1 MACIRKRRGKY
12 VVDGRDAF
20 GVRKWVTCETKA
32 DAERELA
39 RIIAEGQG
47 PKRSA
52 ADRNITVADLAE
64 RFLKTAAVT
73 TKPATA
79 ASYTWA
85 VEKHITPAL
94 GNLKVRQ
101 LTRGHAKAF
110 ATSLL

>member
-20 GVRKWVTCETKA
+20 GFRKWITCETKA
-32 DAERELA
+32 DADRQLA
-39 RIIAEGQG
+39 RIIAESQG
-47 PKRSA
+47 PRRSS
-52 ADRNITVADLAE
+52 ADRDITVADFAR

-73 TKPATA
+73 TKPSTL

-85 VEKHITPAL
+85 IEKHIAPAL
-94 GNLKVRQ
+94 GSWKVRQ

-110 ATSLL
+110 ATSL